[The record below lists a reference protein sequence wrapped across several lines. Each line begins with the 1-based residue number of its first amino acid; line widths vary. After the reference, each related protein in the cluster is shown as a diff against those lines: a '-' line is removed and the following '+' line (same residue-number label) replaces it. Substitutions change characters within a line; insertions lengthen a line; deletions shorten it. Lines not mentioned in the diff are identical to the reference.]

1 VRGGRELSDPVLGR
15 FLEYSLATPDIRA
28 SFEFYAKLGFSTAEV
43 GEAWTHPYVVVTDGR
58 INLGLH
64 QYPAAPAL
72 TFVRADVLHHA
83 ETLETRG
90 VAFEFR
96 HLGNEVFNEVGWLDP
111 AGHLIRLIEA
121 RTFSPGKRLATDT
134 SLCGY
139 FLEIA
144 LPTPDPESAKQYWER
159 FGFVGMDEP
168 DAPLPHVACTS
179 DSIDIGLYD
188 PAHLRVPTLVFDA
201 GDLGGALARLAEA
214 GILPSG
220 QIPQP
225 LRTRPAAMLTAPEG
239 TAILLLP
246 ESEG

>member
-1 VRGGRELSDPVLGR
+1 MLGR

-28 SFEFYAKLGFSTAEV
+28 SLDFYIKLGFSQADV
-43 GEAWTHPYVVVTDGR
+43 GEAWRHPYAVLTDGR
-58 INLGLH
+58 ICIGLH
-64 QYPAAPAL
+64 QESTAAPSL
-72 TFVRADVLHHA
+72 TFVKPGLSKFLS
-83 ETLETRG
+83 TLE
-90 VAFEFR
+90 AMPLEFEFR
-96 HLGNEVFNEVGWLDP
+96 RLGEEVFNEVGWRGPCGQL
-111 AGHLIRLIEA
+111 LRLIEA
-121 RTFSPGKRLATDT
+121 RTFSPSKRRVTDT
-134 SLCGY
+134 SQCGY

-144 LPTPDPESAKQYWER
+144 LPTPDPEVAKQYWER

-239 TAILLLP
+239 TAILLVS